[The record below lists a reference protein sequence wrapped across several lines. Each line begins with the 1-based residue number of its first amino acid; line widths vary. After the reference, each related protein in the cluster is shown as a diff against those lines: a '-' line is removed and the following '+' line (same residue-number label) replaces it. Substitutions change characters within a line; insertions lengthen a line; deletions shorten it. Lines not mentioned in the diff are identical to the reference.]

1 MEQIRV
7 LEIFGEPILNGGQET
22 FVINFIRHMDR
33 KNVAIDLLT
42 PYECN
47 NLILDE
53 MRLNVIS
60 WEFPF
65 KQGHFNLKIFMKLI
79 QFLKNNPYQIV
90 HIHSGSTLA
99 LMLISL
105 AAKINHVGKIIAHSH
120 SGMEKETLKHRIIKL
135 CSYPFISSCP
145 TDYCA
150 CSIEAG
156 KAKFPKKVVRDKLKI
171 VKNGIDIGKY
181 SFDDLTRSRIRKLCH
196 ISDNVFL
203 IGHVGRFTYEKNHMF
218 LLEIFK
224 QVKKAD
230 QNTKLMLVGEGLLQ
244 EQVCQKIKEL
254 NLQNDVILCG
264 AISNVHEVMQAMD
277 FFVLPSLFE
286 GLPLVGVEA
295 QAAGLTVIVSDKVSK
310 DLQITGL
317 LSYMSLEDSS
327 DKWAEEILKQKCT
340 ERADFHKEII
350 SAGYSIEQTANIIGK
365 LYQEL

>member
-181 SFDDLTRSRIRKLCH
+181 SFDDLTRSRIRKLYH

-244 EQVCQKIKEL
+244 EKVCQKIKEL

-277 FFVLPSLFE
+277 IFVFPSIFE
-286 GLPLVGVEA
+286 GFG
-295 QAAGLTVIVSDKVSK
+295 IVDRKSVV
-310 DLQITGL
+310 
-317 LSYMSLEDSS
+317 
-327 DKWAEEILKQKCT
+327 
-340 ERADFHKEII
+340 
-350 SAGYSIEQTANIIGK
+350 
-365 LYQEL
+365 